1 MLRNAEANDKY
12 SAKASITIKPIAK
25 DTNPEQELELTTGIA
40 HQHTLQDTTDLV
52 MDFLA
57 TQDTF
62 TSQDVRNLVRLEHP
76 DVDTAFIDRAKTRYL
91 DKHDHPCY
99 YATWRKAYTSEKTSP
114 TLQSPISK
122 AELAHKERDNCPS
135 MQMDDTTAP
144 VTRLVDAL
152 IVPTMNLVSNFLAST
167 LTPEDCDHQLN
178 RLRSYWDFATE
189 DAIDRQRRLHLLAET
204 QIHNPD
210 A

>member
-1 MLRNAEANDKY
+1 MNKY
-12 SAKASITIKPIAK
+12 SAKASITIKPIAR
-25 DTNPEQELELTTGIA
+25 DANMDQELVLIAGIA
-40 HQHTLQDTTDLV
+40 HQHTLQDTTNLV
-52 MDFLA
+52 MNFLT

-76 DVDTAFIDRAKTRYL
+76 DLDTASIDRAKTRYL
-91 DKHDHPCY
+91 EKHDHPCY

-122 AELAHKERDNCPS
+122 AELAHKERDTCPS

-152 IVPTMNLVSNFLAST
+152 IVPTVNLVTNFLAST
-167 LTPEDCDHQLN
+167 LTPEDCDHQLH
-178 RLRSYWDFATE
+178 RLRTYWDVAAE
-189 DAIDRQRRLHLLAET
+189 DAIDRQHRLHLLAET
-204 QIHNPD
+204 QNHNSNK
-210 A
+210 

>member
-1 MLRNAEANDKY
+1 MNKY
-12 SAKASITIKPIAK
+12 SAKVSITIKPIAK
-25 DTNPEQELELTTGIA
+25 DANLDQGLVLVAGMP

-52 MDFLA
+52 MDFLTA
-57 TQDTF
+57 QDTF

-76 DVDTAFIDRAKTRYL
+76 DVDATSIDRAKTRYL
-91 DKHDHPCY
+91 DKQDHPCY

-114 TLQSPISK
+114 TLQSPIIK
-122 AELAHKERDNCPS
+122 AEPAHKERDTCPS
-135 MQMDDTTAP
+135 MQMDDTTSP

-152 IVPTMNLVSNFLAST
+152 IVPTVNLVINFLAST
-167 LTPEDCDHQLN
+167 LTPEVCNHQLH
-178 RLRSYWDFATE
+178 RLRTYWDVATE

-204 QIHNPD
+204 QNHNPD

>member
-1 MLRNAEANDKY
+1 MNKY
-12 SAKASITIKPIAK
+12 SAKANITIKPIAR
-25 DTNPEQELELTTGIA
+25 DANLDQELVLVAGIP

-52 MDFLA
+52 MDFLT

-76 DVDTAFIDRAKTRYL
+76 DVDTASIDRAKTRYL

-122 AELAHKERDNCPS
+122 VEPAHKERDTCPS
-135 MQMDDTTAP
+135 MQMDDTTPP

-152 IVPTMNLVSNFLAST
+152 IVPTVNLVTNFLAST
-167 LTPEDCDHQLN
+167 LTPEDCDHQLH
-178 RLRSYWDFATE
+178 RLRAYWDLAAE
-189 DAIDRQRRLHLLAET
+189 DAIERQHRLQLLGET
-204 QIHNPD
+204 QNHNPD
-210 A
+210 K